1 MAVEMLSQMA
11 EYNLNGQTVNTT
23 VTTPEYA
30 LASAGITNRPHV
42 FIGVTFTD
50 SNGNPTTPGA
60 GTYTVTAETVN
71 NPGTFQAITN
81 GSSIDATATATTL
94 SVASN
99 ILRVR
104 VLSESITTATLLNI
118 KVTGNA
124 A

>member
-11 EYNLNGQTVNTT
+11 EYNLNGQAVNTT
-23 VTTPEYA
+23 ITTEY
-30 LASAGITNRPHV
+30 LNTAGITNRPHV